1 MDTMTYDYT
10 EPTLSTKGQR
20 MRDIL
25 ADYIALISHRL
36 PDDVTAKL
44 EDSAKL
50 KSIPYKSSFTIR

>member
-1 MDTMTYDYT
+1 MDIMTYDYT

-36 PDDVTAKL
+36 PDAVTGQ
-44 EDSAKL
+44 
-50 KSIPYKSSFTIR
+50 I